1 MYNIAIVSGDGI
13 GKEVMECCEYL
24 LDKLDLNFSFE
35 YGEAGFECFGKNGT
49 TLPEETLKIA
59 NKSDAVL
66 FGAST
71 STPGQ
76 PSPIINLRKELN
88 VYANIRPIKSYKGV
102 NCLRDDIDFV
112 IVRENTEGLYSQVE
126 YSDGE
131 KMIAERIITKKA
143 SERIAKAAFNLCIK
157 RGQNK
162 VTCVHKSNVLKK
174 TDGIFKESFYKVA
187 KNYPQITTED
197 FYVDA
202 MAMYLITQPQN
213 FNVIVSSNLFGDIL
227 SDESAGLI
235 GGLGLA
241 PSGNIGDHN
250 GLFEPVHGSAPD
262 IAGQNKANPIATI
275 LSVAMMLRY
284 SFDMADEADAIENA
298 VSAVLDKVTVQLTL
312 CLMLRDSDVF
322 HAQIW
327 VTLLRLKSDFSH
339 LYCNTKQQHHNS
351 FLSCGAVA
359 LFIFI
364 YKYFKNLC
372 FTQYE

>member
-1 MYNIAIVSGDGI
+1 MYKIAVIGGDGI
-13 GKEVMECCEYL
+13 GNEVMDSCEYL
-24 LDKLDLNFSFE
+24 LDKIDLKFSFE
-35 YGEAGFECFGKNGT
+35 YGIAGFECFNNTGT
-49 TLPEETLKIA
+49 TLPEETIKIA

-76 PSPIINLRKELN
+76 PSPIINLRKALN

-102 NCLRDDIDFV
+102 NCIRDDIDFV

-126 YSDGE
+126 YGDCE
-131 KMIAERIITKKA
+131 KMIAERHITKKA
-143 SERIAKAAFNLCIK
+143 SERISKAAFNLCIK

-187 KNYPQITTED
+187 KQYPQITAED
-197 FYVDA
+197 YYVDA
-202 MAMYLITQPQN
+202 TAMYLLTQPQN

-262 IAGQNKANPIATI
+262 IAGKNIANPCSMI
-275 LSVAMMLRY
+275 LSASMMLDY
-284 SFDMADEADAIENA
+284 LGEWELSNDIKKAVEKVIADCKIRTPDLGGNACTMDVTKAIVKE
-298 VSAVLDKVTVQLTL
+298 L
-312 CLMLRDSDVF
+312 
-322 HAQIW
+322 I
-327 VTLLRLKSDFSH
+327 
-339 LYCNTKQQHHNS
+339 
-351 FLSCGAVA
+351 
-359 LFIFI
+359 
-364 YKYFKNLC
+364 
-372 FTQYE
+372 

>member
-1 MYNIAIVSGDGI
+1 MYKIAVIGGDGI
-13 GKEVMECCEYL
+13 GNEVMDSCEYL
-24 LDKLDLNFSFE
+24 LDKIDLEFSFE
-35 YGEAGFECFGKNGT
+35 YGIAGFECFNNTGT
-49 TLPEETLKIA
+49 TLPEETIKIA

-76 PSPIINLRKELN
+76 PSPIINLRKALN

-102 NCLRDDIDFV
+102 NCIRDDIDFV

-126 YSDGE
+126 YGDCE
-131 KMIAERIITKKA
+131 KMIAERHITKKA
-143 SERIAKAAFNLCIK
+143 SERISKAAFNLCIK

-187 KNYPQITTED
+187 KQYPQITAED
-197 FYVDA
+197 YYVDA
-202 MAMYLITQPQN
+202 TAMYLLTQPQN

-227 SDESAGLI
+227 SDESAGLV

-262 IAGQNKANPIATI
+262 IAGKNIANPCSMI
-275 LSVAMMLRY
+275 LSASMMLDY
-284 SFDMADEADAIENA
+284 LGEWEISNDIKKAVEKVIADCKIRTPDLGGNACTMDVTKAIVKE
-298 VSAVLDKVTVQLTL
+298 L
-312 CLMLRDSDVF
+312 
-322 HAQIW
+322 I
-327 VTLLRLKSDFSH
+327 
-339 LYCNTKQQHHNS
+339 
-351 FLSCGAVA
+351 
-359 LFIFI
+359 
-364 YKYFKNLC
+364 
-372 FTQYE
+372 

>member
-1 MYNIAIVSGDGI
+1 MYKIAVIGGDGI
-13 GKEVMECCEYL
+13 GNEVMDSCEYL
-24 LDKLDLNFSFE
+24 LDKVDLEFSFE
-35 YGEAGFECFGKNGT
+35 YGIAGFECFNNTGT
-49 TLPEETLKIA
+49 TLPEETIKID

-76 PSPIINLRKELN
+76 PSPIINLRKALN

-102 NCLRDDIDFV
+102 NCIRDDIDFV

-126 YSDGE
+126 YGDCE
-131 KMIAERIITKKA
+131 KMIAERHITKKA
-143 SERIAKAAFNLCIK
+143 SERISKAAFNLCIK

-187 KNYPQITTED
+187 KQYPQITAED
-197 FYVDA
+197 YYVDA
-202 MAMYLITQPQN
+202 TAMYLLTQPQN

-227 SDESAGLI
+227 SDESAGLV

-262 IAGQNKANPIATI
+262 IAGKNIANPCSMI
-275 LSVAMMLRY
+275 LSASMMLDY
-284 SFDMADEADAIENA
+284 LGEWELSNDIKKAVEKVIADCKIRTPDLGGNACTMDVTKAIVKE
-298 VSAVLDKVTVQLTL
+298 L
-312 CLMLRDSDVF
+312 
-322 HAQIW
+322 I
-327 VTLLRLKSDFSH
+327 
-339 LYCNTKQQHHNS
+339 
-351 FLSCGAVA
+351 
-359 LFIFI
+359 
-364 YKYFKNLC
+364 
-372 FTQYE
+372 

>member
-1 MYNIAIVSGDGI
+1 MYKIAVIGGDGI
-13 GKEVMECCEYL
+13 GNEVMDSCEYL
-24 LDKLDLNFSFE
+24 LDKIDLEFSFE
-35 YGEAGFECFGKNGT
+35 YGIAGFECFNNTGT
-49 TLPEETLKIA
+49 TLPEETIKIA

-76 PSPIINLRKELN
+76 PSPIINLRKALN

-102 NCLRDDIDFV
+102 NCIRDDIDFV

-126 YSDGE
+126 YSDCE
-131 KMIAERIITKKA
+131 KMIAERHITKKA
-143 SERIAKAAFNLCIK
+143 SERISKAAFNLCIK

-187 KNYPQITTED
+187 KQYPQITAED
-197 FYVDA
+197 YYVDA
-202 MAMYLITQPQN
+202 TAMYLLTQPQN

-227 SDESAGLI
+227 SDESAGLV

-262 IAGQNKANPIATI
+262 IAGKNIANPCSMI
-275 LSVAMMLRY
+275 LSASMMLDY
-284 SFDMADEADAIENA
+284 LGEWELSNDIKKAVEKVIADCKIRTPDLGGNACTMDVTKAIVKE
-298 VSAVLDKVTVQLTL
+298 L
-312 CLMLRDSDVF
+312 
-322 HAQIW
+322 I
-327 VTLLRLKSDFSH
+327 
-339 LYCNTKQQHHNS
+339 
-351 FLSCGAVA
+351 
-359 LFIFI
+359 
-364 YKYFKNLC
+364 
-372 FTQYE
+372 

>member
-1 MYNIAIVSGDGI
+1 MYKIAVIGGDGI
-13 GKEVMECCEYL
+13 GNEVMDSCEYL
-24 LDKLDLNFSFE
+24 LDKIDLEFSFE
-35 YGEAGFECFGKNGT
+35 YGIAGFECFNNTGT
-49 TLPEETLKIA
+49 TLPEETIKIA

-76 PSPIINLRKELN
+76 PSPIINLRKALN

-102 NCLRDDIDFV
+102 NCIRDDIDFV

-126 YSDGE
+126 YGDCE
-131 KMIAERIITKKA
+131 KMIAERHITKKA
-143 SERIAKAAFNLCIK
+143 SERISKAAFNLCIK

-187 KNYPQITTED
+187 KQYPQITAED
-197 FYVDA
+197 YYVDA
-202 MAMYLITQPQN
+202 TAMNLLTQPQN

-227 SDESAGLI
+227 SDESAGLV

-262 IAGQNKANPIATI
+262 IAGKNIANPCSMI
-275 LSVAMMLRY
+275 LSASMMLDY
-284 SFDMADEADAIENA
+284 LGEWEISNDIKKAVEKVIADCKIRTPDLGGNACTMDVTKAIVKE
-298 VSAVLDKVTVQLTL
+298 L
-312 CLMLRDSDVF
+312 
-322 HAQIW
+322 I
-327 VTLLRLKSDFSH
+327 
-339 LYCNTKQQHHNS
+339 
-351 FLSCGAVA
+351 
-359 LFIFI
+359 
-364 YKYFKNLC
+364 
-372 FTQYE
+372 